1 MKTLQNEFVLKTG
14 FNRFCNKLNA
24 RFLLMLF
31 ITKHNNSS
39 NKTNKKQRAYFE
51 SCTKFFASFD
61 CVEVMNCHRNAPDQ
75 WNQITNSPRYAA
87 KDHKHLCNRS

>member
-39 NKTNKKQRAYFE
+39 NKIDKKQRTYFE
-51 SCTKFFASFD
+51 SRAKLFASFD
-61 CVEVMNCHRNAPDQ
+61 CVEIMNSH
-75 WNQITNSPRYAA
+75 WNTPG
-87 KDHKHLCNRS
+87 